1 MAGPLAIPLIAA
13 GSSLIGGAMNFIGN
27 KNQSKV
33 LQNAQIRASQEQ
45 REAKKNTMKIMLP
58 IKAT

>member
-1 MAGPLAIPLIAA
+1 MAAPLLIPLIAA
-13 GSSLIGGAMNFIGN
+13 GASLGGGAMNFFSN

-45 REAKKNTMKIMLP
+45 REEQA
-58 IKAT
+58 